1 MMRAGVA
8 PSKHPALSIEIEHA
22 LVAALARRRDVSV
35 ARLVH
40 DLLNVIATDQLTTA
54 ILDDWPPMIS
64 LTDEQLRLVMELA
77 APIPVKQRDEF
88 LRKLTGELRRRGGP
102 GELHRLC
109 VEVRHSIVTWTTAL
123 AAGIH

>member
-8 PSKHPALSIEIEHA
+8 PPKHPALSIEIEHA

-54 ILDDWPPMIS
+54 ILDD
-64 LTDEQLRLVMELA
+64 
-77 APIPVKQRDEF
+77 
-88 LRKLTGELRRRGGP
+88 
-102 GELHRLC
+102 
-109 VEVRHSIVTWTTAL
+109 
-123 AAGIH
+123 